1 MAHSPHRRWKGCPL
15 CKDHK
20 FRDHG
25 QAVRK
30 PVAELRKIG
39 KRKRVG
45 RHDLGD
51 ADAGRNGPVRR
62 LSGA

>member
-30 PVAELRKIG
+30 PIAELRKIG

-51 ADAGRNGPVRR
+51 AAQA
-62 LSGA
+62 S